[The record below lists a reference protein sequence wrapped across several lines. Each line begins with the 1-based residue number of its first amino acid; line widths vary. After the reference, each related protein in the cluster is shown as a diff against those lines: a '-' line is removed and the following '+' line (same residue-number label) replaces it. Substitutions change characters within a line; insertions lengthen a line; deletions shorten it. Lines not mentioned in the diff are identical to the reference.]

1 MGCSGAREKIEDK
14 MMILKL
20 ERMEIKMEKE
30 KELSKLSEMVG
41 HKIKPGKIPDY
52 IDPKFAK
59 EKKIYDEDDDEF
71 YNNDKKLKKL
81 IIITIIKIKKEQKRI
96 KIKKN
101 QKKRIRMIK
110 KRIKEKK
117 IKKIKRKNKKYN
129 LKQYFFI
136 SQSIII

>member
-71 YNNDKKLKKL
+71 YNNDKK
-81 IIITIIKIKKEQKRI
+81 TDH
-96 KIKKN
+96 N
-101 QKKRIRMIK
+101 NNN
-110 KRIKEKK
+110 
-117 IKKIKRKNKKYN
+117 KNKKGIEKN
-129 LKQYFFI
+129 KNKEK
-136 SQSIII
+136 SKKKNKNDKKENKGEKDKKNKKKK

>member
-59 EKKIYDEDDDEF
+59 ERKFMTKMMMNFIIMI
-71 YNNDKKLKKL
+71 KKL

-110 KRIKEKK
+110 KRIKEKR
-117 IKKIKRKNKKYN
+117 IKKIRRKNKKYN